1 MLFCNNLNQNGSHEQ
16 KLKYLPDAC
25 SGKLIGGMCMSEPEA
40 GTDVLNMTTSATQ
53 SADKSYFTLTG
64 TKMWIT
70 NGTLDGTSTGD
81 IFFVYAKTNPG
92 RKVSDMSAFIVE
104 KGMPGFTLGTKI
116 TGKLGCRA
124 SNTAELVFD
133 NVKIPAANLIGK
145 IGGAGLCMCVCYPLP
160 SLFTANSSPMIRQD
174 EKFRN

>member
-1 MLFCNNLNQNGSHEQ
+1 
-16 KLKYLPDAC
+16 
-25 SGKLIGGMCMSEPEA
+25 MSEPGA
-40 GTDVLNMTTSATQ
+40 GTDVLNMSTFATQ
-53 SADKSYFTLTG
+53 SADKSYFTLNG

-70 NGTLDGTSTGD
+70 NGTLDGTDTGD
-81 IFFVYAKTNPG
+81 VFFVYAKTNHG

-133 NVKIPAANLIGK
+133 NVKVPASNLIGK
-145 IGGAGLCMCVCYPLP
+145 IGGAGLCMMRNLEIERIAAAAMSVGSTRQC
-160 SLFTANSSPMIRQD
+160 IRLMT
-174 EKFRN
+174 K